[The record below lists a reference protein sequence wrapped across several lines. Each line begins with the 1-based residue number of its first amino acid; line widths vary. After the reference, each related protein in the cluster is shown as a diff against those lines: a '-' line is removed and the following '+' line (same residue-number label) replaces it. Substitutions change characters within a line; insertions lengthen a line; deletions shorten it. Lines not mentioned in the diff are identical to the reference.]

1 MNSDATPAVSL
12 ARRRLCT
19 VVVDGLDALG
29 LHLAEQL
36 VHLHLG
42 TVILRDDNP
51 VDQWGSGFRVID
63 RGRPRA
69 EAAAELIGARAQQTA
84 VVEAPD
90 GATVSGA
97 DLHIVTGHGS
107 LPAQTLRRAAKESP
121 AVLPVL
127 VSSAGWCVGPLLL
140 HNSPV
145 CVECM
150 DDCGLLTATP
160 GPTVA
165 GSPLMLAAAAV
176 AAQQAQV
183 LIDGV
188 HRCLMEQAALIGEA
202 GTGMITP
209 TAVRPG
215 LDCACLTRVEPRG
228 E

>member
-1 MNSDATPAVSL
+1 MNSEEMPAALL

-19 VVVDGLDALG
+19 VVVDGLDILG
-29 LHLAEQL
+29 LHLADQL
-36 VHLHLG
+36 VHLRLG
-42 TVILRDDNP
+42 TVILRDDSL
-51 VDQWGSGFRVID
+51 VDEQVSGFRAID

-84 VVEAPD
+84 VVEAPE

-107 LPAQTLRRAAKESP
+107 LPAQVLRRAAKESP

-127 VSSAGWCVGPLLL
+127 ASSSGWCVGPLLL

-145 CVECM
+145 CVECL
-150 DDCGLLTATP
+150 DGSGLLTAAP
-160 GPTVA
+160 GPIVVVPH
-165 GSPLMLAAAAV
+165 PLMLAAAAV

-183 LIDGV
+183 LVDGV

-202 GTGMITP
+202 DTGMIMP

-215 LDCACLTRVEPRG
+215 LDCACLTRVEPR
-228 E
+228 